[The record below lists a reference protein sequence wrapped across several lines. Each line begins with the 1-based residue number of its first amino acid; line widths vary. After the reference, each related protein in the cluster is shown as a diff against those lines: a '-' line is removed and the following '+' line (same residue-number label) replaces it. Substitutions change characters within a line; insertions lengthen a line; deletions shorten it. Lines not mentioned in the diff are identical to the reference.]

1 MFTDVD
7 VVVNCGIAKK
17 VGRPNYSSYEA
28 SMNMQVVTNLNN
40 VTDEKFPELV
50 GHIYTQIQKA
60 IDARIAWECRED
72 KGPSM
77 VAPVSPA
84 ALHVDVTRH
93 GVATPIVPNVSTP
106 PAPAAPVATPA
117 APATAP
123 YQFRDFL
130 GSTARELAIS
140 PESIVNYFYRIF
152 IKGSVADSQWQ
163 EQGKALAAYW
173 TTIPNA
179 AVVFAQSLNNMPSF

>member
-72 KGPSM
+72 NGPSM
-77 VAPVSPA
+77 VASVSPA
-84 ALHVDVTRH
+84 ALHPAVTRH
-93 GVATPIVPNVSTP
+93 GVASPVVPNVSTQP
-106 PAPAAPVATPA
+106 APVATPA

-130 GSTARELAIS
+130 GSTAKELAIS
-140 PESIVNYFYRIF
+140 PDSIVNYFYRIF
-152 IKGSVADSQWQ
+152 IKGSVADHQWQ

-173 TTIPNA
+173 TSIPNA